1 MANQTMKLAVL
12 SGILALTLAPGAN
25 ADDGASASML
35 SNTCAGCHGTNGNSV
50 GPASPIIAGMDK
62 AVFVET
68 MEAFKSDE
76 IYSTIMGRIAKGYET
91 AEFEKMA
98 KFFKGQEFVAAKQS
112 FDEGLVKEGA
122 KLHDKYCEKCHAEG
136 GKITPDEEEYYILAG
151 QWTPYLKYA
160 MADFLEGTRTMP
172 KKMKKKV
179 DSLMKKEG
187 DKGIAAINAFYAS
200 QQ

>member
-12 SGILALTLAPGAN
+12 SGILALTLAPCAN

-50 GPASPIIAGMDK
+50 GPASPTIAGMDPI
-62 AVFVET
+62 VFVET
-68 MEAFKSDE
+68 MEGFKSDE

-91 AEFEKMA
+91 TDFEKMA
-98 KFFKGQEFVAAKQS
+98 TFFKGQEFVAAKQS
-112 FDEGLVKEGA
+112 FDEAQVKQGA

-151 QWTPYLKYA
+151 QWTPYLKYS

-179 DSLMKKEG
+179 EKMMKKDG
-187 DKGIAAINAFYAS
+187 DANLAALYAFYAS

>member
-25 ADDGASASML
+25 ADDGASAAML
-35 SNTCAGCHGTNGNSV
+35 SNTCAGCHGTNGVSV
-50 GPASPIIAGMDK
+50 GPASPTIAGMDPII
-62 AVFVET
+62 FVET
-68 MEAFKSDE
+68 MEGFKTDE

-98 KFFKGQEFVAAKQS
+98 GFFKGQEFVAAKQS
-112 FDEGLVKEGA
+112 FDKAEVKKGA

-151 QWTPYLKYA
+151 QWTPYLQYS
-160 MADFLEGTRTMP
+160 MADFLAGTHPMP

-179 DSLMKKEG
+179 DKMMEKDG
-187 DKGIAAINAFYAS
+187 DKNLAALFAYYAS